1 MDKADH
7 PHTLIRHGNAVR
19 IDQHWGVL
27 IFGPHGCGKSLL
39 CAALLERGHE
49 LIADDAVKLM
59 RKNKHL
65 IAQAA
70 DETRSY
76 LHLPGAG
83 LINVHDIYGSTAI
96 CEQASVH
103 CIINIV
109 PVNTLQPHWHC
120 SERSLSL
127 CGLPCLVIDLPT
139 TSNVIHPIVFE
150 KCVQKHLQYR
160 HMLQH
165 PL

>member
-7 PHTLIRHGNAVR
+7 SHTLIRHGNAMR

-49 LIADDAVKLM
+49 LIADDAVKLI
-59 RKNKHL
+59 RESNQL
-65 IAQAA
+65 RVCAAQ
-70 DETRSY
+70 ETRPY

-83 LINVHDIYGSTAI
+83 LMNVREIYGSAAI
-96 CEQASVH
+96 CEQENVH
-103 CIINIV
+103 CIVNIT
-109 PVNTLQPHWHC
+109 PVNTLQPQWHC
-120 SERSLSL
+120 SERSLSF
-127 CGLPCLVIDLPT
+127 CGLPCLAIDLPT
-139 TSNVIHPIVFE
+139 TNNVIHPIVFE